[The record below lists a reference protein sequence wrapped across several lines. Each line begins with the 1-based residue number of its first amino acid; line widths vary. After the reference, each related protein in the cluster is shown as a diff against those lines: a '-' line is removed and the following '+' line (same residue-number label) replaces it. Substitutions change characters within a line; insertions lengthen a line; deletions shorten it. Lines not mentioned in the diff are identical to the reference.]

1 MQQAGEQMVL
11 LLGLEE
17 GYNNQFAVNNKFMI
31 NIRIEEV
38 GDINFEHPYLEVFLN
53 ENNKPFLEIGVS
65 EEKQL
70 NFKFYPSKTDVLMN
84 VEEWGHILSVAK
96 IFLSRALKNEE
107 DFLNF
112 TDSDSS
118 DIST

>member
-1 MQQAGEQMVL
+1 
-11 LLGLEE
+11 
-17 GYNNQFAVNNKFMI
+17 MI

-38 GDINFEHPYLEVFLN
+38 GDINFDYPYLEVFLK

-70 NFKFYPSKTDVLMN
+70 NFKFYASKTDVLMN
-84 VEEWGHILSVAK
+84 AEQWKYILSIAND
-96 IFLSRALKNEE
+96 FLPRALKNEE

-112 TDSDSS
+112 TNSDGA